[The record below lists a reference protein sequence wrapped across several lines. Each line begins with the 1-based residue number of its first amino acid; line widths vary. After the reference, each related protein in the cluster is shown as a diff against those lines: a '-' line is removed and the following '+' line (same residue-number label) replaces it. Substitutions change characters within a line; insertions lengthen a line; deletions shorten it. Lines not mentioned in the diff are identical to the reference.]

1 MMKQLLKIAQLLRR
15 LYWWIA
21 RPETRGVRAILTDTD
36 GNILLVQHK
45 YQEGWFLPGG
55 KVSRHE
61 SDEDALRR
69 ELREEL
75 GIETV
80 SNIKKLGEY
89 TNTYEYKKD
98 IIVVFVVRGFSQKP
112 KKHFEIEDQQTFN
125 PQNLPEGV
133 SPGTRRRIEE
143 WLGHRT
149 KTNQW

>member
-1 MMKQLLKIAQLLRR
+1 MVKQLLKIIQVLRR
-15 LYWWIA
+15 LYWRIA
-21 RPETRGVRAILTDTD
+21 RPETRGVRAILTGSD
-36 GNILLVQHK
+36 GNILLVWHK

-69 ELREEL
+69 ELQEEL
-75 GIETV
+75 GVEV
-80 SNIKKLGEY
+80 LSKLEKLGEY

-98 IIVVFVVRGFSQKP
+98 IVVVFVVRGFTQKR

-125 PQNLPEGV
+125 TQSLPEGV
-133 SPGTRRRIEE
+133 SPGTRRRIGE

-149 KTNQW
+149 KTSQW

>member
-1 MMKQLLKIAQLLRR
+1 MKQLLKIAQMIRR

-21 RPETRGVRAILTDTD
+21 RPETRGVRAILMDAD
-36 GNILLVQHK
+36 GNIILVRHK

-55 KVSRHE
+55 KTSRHE
-61 SDEDALRR
+61 SDENALRR

-75 GIETV
+75 GVEIV
-80 SNIKKLGEY
+80 SRPERLGEY

-98 IIVVFVVRGFSQKP
+98 IIVVFIVRSFSQKP
-112 KKHFEIEDQQTFN
+112 KKHFEIEDQQIFN

-133 SPGTRRRIEE
+133 SPGTTRRIEE
-143 WLGHRT
+143 LLGHRT